1 MLIFKTN
8 NEARLDQDFK
18 PLVEILMQKYQE
30 DAKKASKKP
39 CLPGTMEQVEREYN
53 LIFPENT
60 HSRRWKFTEPSTVSD
75 IQVRKG
81 SCVNIMS
88 VKIEFVWF

>member
-18 PLVEILMQKYQE
+18 PLVEILMQKYKE

-81 SCVNIMS
+81 SCVLYNEC
-88 VKIEFVWF
+88 KN